1 MEENRKI
8 KVLVL
13 STSLRRKGGV
23 TNYVKLLMQYLDKKK
38 YHVNH
43 FTQGKNPTKWKNIVL
58 PFIVTYQLLK
68 FKQVLKEYQPDI
80 VHLNSGIGKTSIIR
94 DFVFLQMSKKERV
107 FSLFFIHG
115 WKKPVF
121 DYINSNRLFKKKNY
135 NRISMADAIVVL
147 ASQFK
152 RELVD
157 LGVDSQKIFV
167 SSTMVE
173 SDKYCLENKD
183 FDSSFKVLFCANM
196 HIKKGPYELLNA
208 VPFVLEKYPQT
219 KFIFVGEGKEL
230 ENLKEKSMELSIENN
245 VDFTGYI
252 SNIEKIKI
260 FKNSNIFVYPSYY
273 GEGFPTVI
281 LEAMGAGMPLVTTP
295 VAGLADALENGKQG
309 LIIKSI
315 PPEPEEIAD
324 KIIRLIENP
333 ELMKAMSKNNL
344 KEAKEKYDINVVCKK
359 IERIY
364 EEILGGIY

>member
-1 MEENRKI
+1 MEGNKKI

-13 STSLRRKGGV
+13 STSPKRKGGV

-43 FTQGKNPTKWKNIVL
+43 FTQGKNPTKWKNIFL

-68 FKQVLKEYQPDI
+68 FKHVLKEYQPDI

-94 DFVFLQMSKKERV
+94 DFVFLKMAKRERS

-121 DYINSNRLFKKKNY
+121 DFINSNRLFKKIFY
-135 NRISMADAIVVL
+135 NRISMADIVVVS
-147 ASQFK
+147 ASEFK
-152 RELVD
+152 EELVD
-157 LGVDSQKIFV
+157 LGIDSQKIFV

-173 SDKYCLENKD
+173 SEKYCPEDKD
-183 FDSSFKVLFCANM
+183 FDSPLKVLFCAGM

-208 VPFVLEKYPQT
+208 VPFALEKYPQT

-245 VDFTGYI
+245 VEFTGYI

-260 FKNSNIFVYPSYY
+260 FKNAYIFVFPSYT
-273 GEGFPTVI
+273 EGFPNVI
-281 LEAMGAGMPLVTTP
+281 LEAMAAGMPLVTTP
-295 VAGLADALENGKQG
+295 VGGLADALEDGKQG
-309 LIIKSI
+309 FIIKSM
-315 PPEPEEIAD
+315 PPEPKEVAE
-324 KIIRLIENP
+324 KIIKLIENP
-333 ELMKAMSKNNL
+333 KLMKKMSENNL
-344 KEAKEKYDINVVCKK
+344 KEAKEKYDVKVVSEE
-359 IERIY
+359 IGEIY
-364 EEILGGIY
+364 EEIMGS